1 MPEKAEIIVID
12 DEPVIGKSCRRI
24 LERAGHAVETTTNSI
39 QALER
44 IRQETFDVAIVDLK
58 MPEIDGLELLQRIKQ
73 EHPEI
78 MVIMITAYSTVD
90 TAVKAIKM
98 GAFDY
103 VPKPFTPDE
112 LEITVKKALDKKS
125 LLFENRYLRNQ
136 LRERHRFDNMIGKS
150 RKIQEVY
157 KIMERVAPTDS
168 TVLIYGKSGT
178 GKELVAKAIHYNSPR
193 KGKPFISVDCGA
205 LSESLL
211 ESELFG
217 HVKGSFTDATV
228 TKPGLFEVASG
239 GTFFLDEVSN
249 ISLAIQAKL
258 LRVLQE
264 REFKPVGGTKW
275 KKVDIRLITATNRDL
290 KELIK
295 EGSFREDLFYRL
307 NIVPILLPPLRERR
321 EDIPLLTF
329 HFLQKYNRD
338 RNRKIKT
345 VSSQTMRLLIN
356 YSWPGNV
363 RELENVI
370 ERAMVMNETD
380 TICSEYLPSNIVKRE
395 PAAEV
400 VLPKGWQEVRKVKRE
415 LTKKLVAKIE
425 ERFVL
430 KTLERNHWNV
440 TKSAKDAGM
449 QRPNFQ
455 ALMRKHN
462 IKRPP
467 VSLLRTPSS
476 PY

>member
-73 EHPEI
+73 DHPEI

-321 EDIPLLTF
+321 EDIPLLAF
-329 HFLQKYNRD
+329 HFLQKYNRS

-345 VSSQTMRLLIN
+345 VSSQAMELLIN

-380 TICSEYLPSNIVKRE
+380 TICSEYLPSNIGKRE

-400 VLPKGWQEVRKVKRE
+400 VVPKGWQEVRKVKRE
-415 LTKKLVAKIE
+415 LTKKLVAQIE

>member
-136 LRERHRFDNMIGKS
+136 LRERHRFNNMIGKS

-380 TICSEYLPSNIVKRE
+380 TICSEYLPSNIGKRE

-400 VLPKGWQEVRKVKRE
+400 VVPKGWQEVRKVKRE
-415 LTKKLVAKIE
+415 LTKKLVAQIE